1 MKIESKEKNSNAKY
15 YLFLHILLCV
25 YSLSGV
31 CSKMAAKEEFLS
43 LSFCF
48 FYGLILLNLFAYAI
62 VWQQLL
68 KHLNLTTA
76 FCNKAVNIIWGLLWG
91 LIIFHEAITWNMILG
106 AVIVI
111 AGVIIVVVSDE

>member
-1 MKIESKEKNSNAKY
+1 MKLENQTNKSNAKY

-31 CSKMAAKEEFLS
+31 CSKMAANQEFLS
-43 LSFCF
+43 LGFCF
-48 FYGLILLNLFAYAI
+48 FYGLILLNLFIYAI

-76 FCNKAVNIIWGLLWG
+76 FCNKAVNIIWGMLWG
-91 LIIFHEAITWNMILG
+91 FVIFGEEIKWNMILG
-106 AVIVI
+106 AVIVMI
-111 AGVIIVVVSDE
+111 GVIIVVKSDE